1 MTAIASV
8 VPYVVVR
15 ANNLPLASLADL
27 MSSDDM
33 ARSLAAL
40 DGARATLAVQRDH
53 VCTLLYGVAAQGG
66 PDYRRLIDARRAL
79 LKADALAGVLAR
91 HGELLGRHAA
101 GRNWIGQ
108 ARLVLDREA
117 AVLALFAPATAAAR
131 RAARALVAQPVFLQ
145 ALGMA
150 RGDMHRLATGYA
162 QRPDAAGKKA
172 LNDEETLFRY
182 LTRAITKVSPFS
194 SFTSVGFA
202 ALREGAVAAPV
213 LAPHRQREDRFS
225 LDRSALLK
233 LFECFLL
240 RHPAHWSFRLTS
252 NHRDTNGERHYYL
265 FADRP
270 ELYPYRTSLLTTRF
284 PAAAVL
290 AGRDGAHD
298 WVTWATIERRLPP
311 GAAGRATLKKWL
323 AAGMVN
329 YHPRLDD
336 ESADLLGDFLAIA
349 RAVAA
354 ADVTARPVAVI
365 LEHARASLRALP
377 EAGPEAARSLVADLN
392 AALQALSG
400 LLDWQLVKRDGLV
413 YHDSYLPDLPPLS
426 AARVT
431 ACAGQLGEF
440 IDHYL
445 GVNFNS
451 GYPDAVLAALR
462 TAMRDGAAMSVFD
475 FHELVQQTMASHAGE
490 AARPEQRT
498 MPLIALYEQIW
509 ARRDEAEIVLAPVP
523 VDQGARAGSFAAYG
537 HLTPAGFVVN
547 NIDSGYLRC
556 YSRFLTFPRS
566 PVVLDACRA
575 AYGTALSDAH
585 DIYDTFGFN
594 TAHRPRL
601 CRHRL
606 WLDTPHT
613 AGNGDLPLS
622 ALRVRW
628 PGNAPYPVLS
638 GGPDDAPVRLRQ
650 TGLFVKELY
659 PRLLETLMRFAMAG
673 EPCYFAF
680 RFGLHKLVA
689 ERSATGPVR
698 FPRIR
703 YRDLVL
709 SREQWWIARAALP
722 QRALTEDAPAYFL
735 RLNTWRHET
744 GLPQRVF
751 MRRHHAG
758 KVLDRD
764 ISNTKKP
771 VLLDFASP
779 LMARMIG
786 RMFGVAFDLV
796 SFEEALPDVTTIDP
810 DQYASEIILETT
822 PGPEMDTP

>member
-1 MTAIASV
+1 MTTGASV

-15 ANNLPLASLADL
+15 ANNLPLASLTGL

-40 DGARATLAVQRDH
+40 HDARTTLAGLREP

-79 LKADALAGVLAR
+79 LKASPLAGVLAR

-101 GRNWIGQ
+101 GRAWVDQ
-108 ARLVLDREA
+108 ATEVLDREA
-117 AVLALFAPATAAAR
+117 AVLALIAPATATAR

-145 ALGMA
+145 AIGMA
-150 RGDMHRLATGYA
+150 RGDVLRLAAGYA

-202 ALREGAVAAPV
+202 ALRTGAAAAPT
-213 LAPHRQREDRFS
+213 LAPERQREDRFS

-290 AGRDGAHD
+290 AGPDGAHD
-298 WVTWATIERRLPP
+298 WVTWATIEGRLPP
-311 GAAGRATLKKWL
+311 GAAGRATLAKWL

-336 ESADLLGDFLAIA
+336 ESADLLGDFLAVA
-349 RAVAA
+349 QTVAA
-354 ADVTARPVAVI
+354 ADGAARPVAAI
-365 LEHARASLRALP
+365 LEQAQASLLALP
-377 EAGPEAARSLVADLN
+377 GAGPETARSLVAALN
-392 AALQALSG
+392 AGLQALSG
-400 LLDWQLVKRDGLV
+400 LLDWQLVKHDGLV

-431 ACAGQLGEF
+431 ACAAQLGEF
-440 IDHYL
+440 VDHYL

-451 GYPDAVLAALR
+451 GYPDPVLAAVR
-462 TAMRDGAAMSVFD
+462 TAMHDGAPLSVFD
-475 FHELVQQTMASHAGE
+475 FHELVQQTMANHAGE

-498 MPLIALYEQIW
+498 MPLIALYEHIW
-509 ARRDEAEIVLAPVP
+509 ARRDGAEIVLPPAPAEKA
-523 VDQGARAGSFAAYG
+523 ARAASFAAYG
-537 HLTPAGFVVN
+537 HLTPAGFIVN

-566 PVVLDACRA
+566 HDILDACRA
-575 AYGTALSDAH
+575 AYGTALTDAH

-601 CRHRL
+601 CSHRI
-606 WLDTPHT
+606 WLDTPHVAT
-613 AGNGDLPLS
+613 DGDLPLS
-622 ALRVRW
+622 ALQVRW
-628 PGNAPYPVLS
+628 PAHAPYPVLS

-689 ERSATGPVR
+689 ERAAAGPVR

-709 SREQWWIARAALP
+709 SREQWWFARDALP
-722 QRALTEDAPAYFL
+722 QRLPDEDIARYFL
-735 RLNTWRHET
+735 RLNGWRHET

-796 SFEEALPDVTTIDP
+796 SLEEALPDVTAAAA